1 MVPCDVSVSVGD
13 EVNWVQCDTCEQW
26 FHMTSVCVSVGDEV
40 NWVQCDTCEQWFHL
54 LCVGLG
60 EDEVAGNEEYQCF
73 MCKNEGGATIK
84 PSLSAPP
91 VFGADTALVTDS
103 EDDYEKAGEEMEEEE
118 ERDEGVGEGVSEE
131 GVQGMTEGTEDSVT
145 AASQMT
151 ADWQATD

>member
-1 MVPCDVSVSVGD
+1 
-13 EVNWVQCDTCEQW
+13 
-26 FHMTSVCVSVGDEV
+26 MTSVCVSVGDEV